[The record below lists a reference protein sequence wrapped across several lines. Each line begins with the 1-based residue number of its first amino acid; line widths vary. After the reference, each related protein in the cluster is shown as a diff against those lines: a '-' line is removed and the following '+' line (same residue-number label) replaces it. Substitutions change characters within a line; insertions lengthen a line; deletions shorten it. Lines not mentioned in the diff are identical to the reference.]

1 MKRSMRVAILVSSLI
16 LLTAC
21 SQKVYL
27 GTPMATVTPLGRVP
41 DGNITT
47 NDVGGLDAENTAK
60 AFDLIRKLRVG
71 EQYCSEELLR
81 LELFAGD
88 HNKRLIDG

>member
-1 MKRSMRVAILVSSLI
+1 MKKLRLLILLSSLI

-27 GTPMATVTPLGRVP
+27 DTPYPTVAPLGRVP
-41 DGNITT
+41 DTNITT
-47 NDVGGLDAENTAK
+47 NDAGGLDAKNTAK

-81 LELFAGD
+81 LELFAGE